1 MVRRFYCKYKRIT
14 YEVGVLMRL
23 DELIQ
28 LKRIMEDL
36 EGNSPPREC
45 NFDVVLRECKGESSH
60 VRFLP
65 LLVYHSP
72 K

>member
-1 MVRRFYCKYKRIT
+1 
-14 YEVGVLMRL
+14 MRL